1 MINSNILLVKFFV
14 FLVKTIF
21 LVGFYS
27 SVYATPEVISDR
39 DFDEA
44 LKAYSVDYEIYDS
57 PEHKVA
63 DFFGIKTTPSLDKQ
77 VNYQDLKLTVD
88 SSNIRELYFQKINEM
103 TTRKEIFD
111 KERGNSF
118 FDGKL

>member
-1 MINSNILLVKFFV
+1 MKNSNILLVKFFV
-14 FLVKTIF
+14 FLVRSIF
-21 LVGFYS
+21 MMGFYS
-27 SVYATPEVISDR
+27 SVNATPTVISDR

-44 LKAYSVDYEIYDS
+44 LRAYSVDYEIYDS

-63 DFFGIKTTPSLDKQ
+63 DFFGIQTTPSLDKQ

-103 TTRKEIFD
+103 TTRKEFFD